1 MPCYGRAVMMSQNG
15 RRVLVTGAGG
25 WLGGEVAAR
34 LVASG
39 AVVTA
44 LVRRRAEVRGNDGRL
59 VPVARTLAGDIAA
72 PLLGWTPAAWAEE
85 AGGFDLIV
93 HCAALTQF
101 TAEPELAH
109 AVNVTGSETVAA
121 LAAAGSGRLLHVSTA
136 YVNGGRDGI
145 VLESDAPVG
154 PFTNTYEASK
164 AEAEQVVRRPDLQ
177 TVIARP
183 SIVLGEWATGAVRE
197 FGTFYYL
204 LKALADG
211 WVKRMPADPA
221 ATLDMVPV
229 DHVVAGIMALIERF
243 EPAAGGTFHLVSGAP
258 TPMQAFP
265 DTLARFPGLAVP
277 VFVRPDEMAPQGRAF
292 TRLIAP
298 YAPYFLRNPRFDDR
312 EFRRLTGSSCPPTDA
327 GWWERLVAFAL
338 EAGFIG
344 AAQASRTGRNGIAS
358 DAPTPSS
365 AGSR

>member
-1 MPCYGRAVMMSQNG
+1 M
-15 RRVLVTGAGG
+15 LVTGAGG

-39 AVVTA
+39 AVVTG

-59 VPVARTLAGDIAA
+59 VPVARLLAGDVAA
-72 PLLGWTPAAWAEE
+72 PLLGWTPARWADE
-85 AGGFDLIV
+85 AGAFDLIV

-101 TAEPELAH
+101 GADPALAQ
-109 AVNVTGSETVAA
+109 AVNVRGTETVAA
-121 LAAAGSGRLLHVSTA
+121 LAAAGSGRLLHISTA
-136 YVNGGRDGI
+136 YVNGGRDGT
-145 VLESDAPVG
+145 VWESDAPAG
-154 PFTNTYEASK
+154 PFTNAYEASK
-164 AEAEQVVRRPDLQ
+164 AEAEFAVRRAGVQ
-177 TVIARP
+177 AVIARP
-183 SIVLGEWATGAVRE
+183 SIVLGEWVTGAVRE

-211 WVKRMPADPA
+211 WVKRMPAAPD
-221 ATLDMVPV
+221 ATLDLVPIDYV
-229 DHVVAGIMALIERF
+229 AAGIIALIEGF
-243 EPAAGGTFHLVSGAP
+243 EAASGGTFHLVSGAP
-258 TPMQAFP
+258 TPMLAFP
-265 DTLARFPGLAVP
+265 RTLGKFAGLAVP
-277 VFVRPDEMAPQGRAF
+277 EFVPPDRLAPQGRPF

-312 EFRRLTGSSCPPTDA
+312 AFRRLTGLSCPPVDS
-327 GWWERLVAFAL
+327 GWWERLVAFAI

-344 AAQASRTGRNGIAS
+344 AAQASRIGPNGMAS